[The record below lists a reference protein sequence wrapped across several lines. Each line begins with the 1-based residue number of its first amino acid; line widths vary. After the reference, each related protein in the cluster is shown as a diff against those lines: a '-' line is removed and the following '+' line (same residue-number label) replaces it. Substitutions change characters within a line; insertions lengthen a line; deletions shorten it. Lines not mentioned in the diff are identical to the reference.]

1 MATAMVWAWTSR
13 PTYLIV
19 WAVGDGFIM
28 ALSWLVW
35 RSNPANHY
43 FMALGSA
50 AADSNPRPN
59 DPSPTLNP
67 TSSHRARRF
76 CACPEFGADYSPRM
90 STVHEIENAV
100 SNLSRDE
107 LLSFRDW
114 FSTFDA
120 AAWDK
125 QFEQDVAAGHL
136 DALADEAIRDL
147 REGRCRDL

>member
-1 MATAMVWAWTSR
+1 
-13 PTYLIV
+13 
-19 WAVGDGFIM
+19 
-28 ALSWLVW
+28 
-35 RSNPANHY
+35 
-43 FMALGSA
+43 
-50 AADSNPRPN
+50 
-59 DPSPTLNP
+59 
-67 TSSHRARRF
+67 
-76 CACPEFGADYSPRM
+76 M